1 MPKKDEGVAKVAEPR
16 KEEAKVAD
24 APKQADAP
32 RGRSDQTP
40 KSEDDQGPSAP
51 FVDIAAE
58 FDADRQPT
66 IKTGG
71 NVLIKDATILTVTRG
86 TIPKGS
92 ILIRDGKIAEVG
104 TNIAAPE
111 GVTVLDATGMVAM
124 PGIIDTHS
132 HQAVQGGVN
141 EMSLSIVPEV
151 RVKDVVTGD
160 DRGHLP
166 GPGRRDD
173 RRPACSTARPTPSAA
188 RTP

>member
-1 MPKKDEGVAKVAEPR
+1 PKKDESKKEETKKEGEPK

-24 APKQADAP
+24 
-32 RGRSDQTP
+32 TP
-40 KSEDDQGPSAP
+40 KADPTNTPRTEDDQAKTP
-51 FVDIAAE
+51 FTDIAAE
-58 FDADRQPT
+58 FDADRVPS

-71 NVLIKDATILTVTRG
+71 TVVIKDATILTVTRG

-104 TNIAAPE
+104 ANVVAPE

-151 RVKDVVTGD
+151 RVKDV
-160 DRGHLP
+160 
-166 GPGRRDD
+166 
-173 RRPACSTARPTPSAA
+173 
-188 RTP
+188 